1 MSRRG
6 VNKVILIG
14 NLGADPELKY
24 TPSGAAVSNFS
35 LATNESWVDG
45 KGERQEKT
53 EWHRIVVWGKLAEI
67 CHEFL
72 KKGSK
77 IYVEGRLQTRS
88 WDGQDGNKRYTTE
101 VVARDVQ
108 MLDSRDAARIDEC
121 IIPRAR
127 GLSRSLPLHR
137 PMPLLQTMMIYPSKS
152 SPSRHPR
159 FSRGG
164 VGSVRFRLFSLRQL

>member
-6 VNKVILIG
+6 INKVILIG

-24 TPSGAAVSNFS
+24 TPSGSAVSNFT

-67 CHEFL
+67 CNEYL

-77 IYVEGRLQTRS
+77 VYLEGRLQTRS
-88 WDGQDGNKRYTTE
+88 WDGPDGTKRYTTE
-101 VVARDVQ
+101 IVARDMQ
-108 MLDSRDAARIDEC
+108 MLDSRESGRTSEEWAGGGDAPSTPPETARDDDD
-121 IIPRAR
+121 
-127 GLSRSLPLHR
+127 LP
-137 PMPLLQTMMIYPSKS
+137 
-152 SPSRHPR
+152 
-159 FSRGG
+159 F
-164 VGSVRFRLFSLRQL
+164 

>member
-1 MSRRG
+1 MARRG
-6 VNKVILIG
+6 INKVILIG

-24 TPSGAAVSNFS
+24 TPSGSAVSNFT

-67 CHEFL
+67 CNEYL

-77 IYVEGRLQTRS
+77 VYIEGRLQTRS

-101 VVARDVQ
+101 IVARDMQ
-108 MLDSRDAARIDEC
+108 MLDSREGGGRGEEWGGSEAAPSPPE
-121 IIPRAR
+121 A
-127 GLSRSLPLHR
+127 SREDDDLP
-137 PMPLLQTMMIYPSKS
+137 
-152 SPSRHPR
+152 
-159 FSRGG
+159 F
-164 VGSVRFRLFSLRQL
+164 

>member
-6 VNKVILIG
+6 INKVILIG

-24 TPSGAAVSNFS
+24 TPSGSAVSNFT

-67 CHEFL
+67 CNEYL

-77 IYVEGRLQTRS
+77 VYIEGRLQTRS

-101 VVARDVQ
+101 IVARDMQ
-108 MLDSRDAARIDEC
+108 MLDSRDGGRGGEEWSGSEPAPSAPEAAAARGDDDD
-121 IIPRAR
+121 
-127 GLSRSLPLHR
+127 LP
-137 PMPLLQTMMIYPSKS
+137 
-152 SPSRHPR
+152 
-159 FSRGG
+159 F
-164 VGSVRFRLFSLRQL
+164 